1 MSSTTGGSRLLNLI
15 VLLAMFVTAV
25 AFTVGLAANSGVDL
39 MASAVAGGALFMV
52 MASSHFVIMRELH
65 SSPLDPRVQELEEA
79 VIVLD
84 SDLQRYDRLEGELE
98 RVQLLNDRVGRL
110 ERQFEDDDARPGRAN
125 VARLS
130 TELQRLKD
138 RHDSLRSEIDTAF
151 RSQREQTQSELR
163 SLEELVQGL
172 AAEVVAAVSAG
183 NESAAYDA
191 PVARVAAVE
200 PVTPAREDAADEPL
214 ALDVEALGE
223 GDNEPPL
230 EGGVEPYLG
239 DLPEELE
246 EASEEESPAEDAPT
260 EIDSEASDEIE
271 GAAELVTVEVTE
283 VEEVVVVAEERAVES
298 EAVAE
303 EQSEEASDQDEEPS
317 AEEREPVEAES
328 AEETTM
334 VQEPTLDLVLG
345 EAEPLELG
353 ASQIPFDDTILIL
366 RRAIRTGQ
374 IAPYLSPI
382 VALSDRKLR
391 YGGAV
396 PRMRQQSGAVPLT
409 EEQWRVAR
417 EDSLFPRLDALIL
430 DKCVQFLGKL
440 PAEARLRAIFVPL
453 SAQTLLS
460 SASFPNLVETLE
472 TNDGLAESIHF
483 EFTQDAI
490 SELGESGLTNLKML
504 GKLGFCFSLKEIS
517 DFDLDYAGLRD
528 YFFRFVKIDAAT
540 FLHNLEQAQAPVVA
554 ADMVEFLDR
563 YDLKMIA
570 EGVSDERMLDNVG
583 DYGIEFAE
591 GPLLGLPLPLEAE
604 ALRETEGADA
614 A

>member
-1 MSSTTGGSRLLNLI
+1 MSSRPGGSRLLNLI
-15 VLLAMFVTAV
+15 VLLAMLVTAV
-25 AFTVGLAANSGVDL
+25 AFTVGLAVNSGVDL

-84 SDLQRYDRLEGELE
+84 TDIQRFERLEGELE
-98 RVQLLNDRVGRL
+98 RVQLQNDRVGRL

-125 VARLS
+125 IARLA
-130 TELQRLKD
+130 TEFQRLKD
-138 RHDSLRSEIDTAF
+138 RHDSLRSEIDTAV
-151 RSQREQTQSELR
+151 RSHREETQSELR

-172 AAEVVAAVSAG
+172 ATEVVAMVSAPSV
-183 NESAAYDA
+183 SAVHEAPRTMAA
-191 PVARVAAVE
+191 PVAGEAE
-200 PVTPAREDAADEPL
+200 SADEPL
-214 ALDVEALGE
+214 ALDIEASGE
-223 GDNEPPL
+223 EEEIEGPADGD
-230 EGGVEPYLG
+230 VEPYLG
-239 DLPEELE
+239 DLPEEPE
-246 EASEEESPAEDAPT
+246 EAGEADLPVQQVSPESPSEADDESESPAEF
-260 EIDSEASDEIE
+260 
-271 GAAELVTVEVTE
+271 VTAEVTE
-283 VEEVVVVAEERAVES
+283 LEEVVVAVEDPAAELEAAEEEPAEDRPSQGEEPAPEGQS
-298 EAVAE
+298 ATEAKPAEDVTMAE
-303 EQSEEASDQDEEPS
+303 EA
-317 AEEREPVEAES
+317 
-328 AEETTM
+328 
-334 VQEPTLDLVLG
+334 TLDLVVG
-345 EAEPLELG
+345 EPEPLELG

-374 IAPYLSPI
+374 IAPFLSPI

-417 EDSLFPRLDALIL
+417 EDSLLPRLDALIL
-430 DKCVQFLGKL
+430 DKCVQFLSKL
-440 PAEARLRAIFVPL
+440 PAEARLRAVFAPL

-472 TNDGLAESIHF
+472 TNENLAESIHF
-483 EFTQDAI
+483 EFTQEAI

-504 GKLGFCFSLKEIS
+504 GKLGFCFSLKEVT

-528 YFFRFVKIDAAT
+528 YFFRFVKIDAGT
-540 FLHNLEQAQAPVVA
+540 FLHNLEAAQAPVVA

-570 EGVSDERMLDNVG
+570 EGVSDERMLDSIG

-604 ALRETEGADA
+604 NLRETEGADA